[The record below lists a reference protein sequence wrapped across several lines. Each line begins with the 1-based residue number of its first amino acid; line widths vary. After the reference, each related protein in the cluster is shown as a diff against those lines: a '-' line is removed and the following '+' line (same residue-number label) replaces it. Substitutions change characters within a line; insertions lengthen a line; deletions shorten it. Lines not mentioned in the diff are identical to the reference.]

1 VLTPRNVKDRLDSIG
16 YVETARVNVSKPIG
30 SHYSTC
36 YDEGRILDYEK
47 YLDEK
52 SLQKYSKGR
61 REENYLEDLEEE
73 LKHPGRYFLEY
84 ADGGRCVT
92 LSRKLGKKPEGLGKH
107 KGDVQEGYSRS
118 SRNGNLKFLLSINYD
133 LMGLPLFYTTTYPN
147 EWSDD
152 PRQWKRDLKALFKRI
167 DYKFENTSGTW
178 RLEPQKRGAPHFSG
192 FLWGCD
198 WLRTKAGKKWFSEQW
213 YEVVNSG
220 DEKHLRA
227 GTRIDHIENYFDE
240 GLFQAI
246 FYLAKYQTK
255 AEKGSIKQEFD
266 YPVGRYWGAFN
277 RKNIAIHK
285 EKMEVNRELFFK
297 VRRVMKKLLE
307 GKLPMNKFRE
317 VVKGK
322 QSGLWAMMK
331 DEEILK
337 LMNLVITNMEGET

>member
-1 VLTPRNVKDRLDSIG
+1 
-16 YVETARVNVSKPIG
+16 
-30 SHYSTC
+30 
-36 YDEGRILDYEK
+36 
-47 YLDEK
+47 
-52 SLQKYSKGR
+52 
-61 REENYLEDLEEE
+61 
-73 LKHPGRYFLEY
+73 
-84 ADGGRCVT
+84 
-92 LSRKLGKKPEGLGKH
+92 
-107 KGDVQEGYSRS
+107 
-118 SRNGNLKFLLSINYD
+118 LKFLLSINYD